1 MITEKKDTK
10 EKIIEAV
17 YSLVQKHGIARM
29 TMETVAE
36 KAGISKSGLF
46 YHFPTKELLIEAMMS
61 RLFNQFDHQL
71 TQEYEDDQNPGGRT
85 RSYIKTTFLM
95 HDQEENEFVVALLAA
110 LVNNPELLKPARDYY
125 KLWQTQLE
133 NDQIDPVISTIIRL
147 TTDGLWFSELF
158 GLAPIDTDLRQKVY
172 ETLSQLISK
181 QNQ

>member
-46 YHFPTKELLIEAMMS
+46 YHFPTKELLIEAMMN
-61 RLFNQFDHQL
+61 RLFDQFDHQL
-71 TQEYEDDQNPGGRT
+71 NQEYEADQNPGGRT

-125 KLWQTQLE
+125 ELWQTQLE
-133 NDQIDPVISTIIRL
+133 NDQIDPVIATIIRL

-158 GLAPIDTDLRQKVY
+158 GLAPIDPDLRQKVY
-172 ETLSQLISK
+172 ETLSKLINKPK
-181 QNQ
+181 Q